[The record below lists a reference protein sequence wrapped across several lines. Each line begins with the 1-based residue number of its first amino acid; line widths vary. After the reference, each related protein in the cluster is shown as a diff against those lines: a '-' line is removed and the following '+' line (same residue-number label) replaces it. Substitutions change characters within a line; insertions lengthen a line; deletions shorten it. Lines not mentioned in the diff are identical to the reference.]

1 MARKNPYRV
10 VYSVKNENGYI
21 VDKSKQFPTFI
32 DAMTYVKLLKE
43 GGNLVGKP
51 VFEIAAQERAMT
63 KRYNLQLNA
72 WEVGYYQGT
81 RFVVVK
87 LEKIN

>member
-32 DAMTYVKLLKE
+32 DAMTYVKLLRE

-51 VFEIAAQERAMT
+51 VFEIAA
-63 KRYNLQLNA
+63 
-72 WEVGYYQGT
+72 
-81 RFVVVK
+81 
-87 LEKIN
+87 